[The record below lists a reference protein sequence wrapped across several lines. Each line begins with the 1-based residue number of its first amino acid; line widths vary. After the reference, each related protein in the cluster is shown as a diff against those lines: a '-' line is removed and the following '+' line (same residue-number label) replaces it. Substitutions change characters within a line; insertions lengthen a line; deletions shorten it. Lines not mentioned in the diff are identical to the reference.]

1 MTFDQINPL
10 TGKVKEYANSAE
22 WIGDVEKATAKPP
35 EKKPEVKIYADAARR
50 LNEELGIRDPAAEK
64 AAADADFIKKQVAEG
79 IAEGLEK
86 AQKAEKA
93 QQAEKAEKV
102 SQSPWPVIQKHSAQP
117 RFRFYDGQE
126 VCGCK
131 AGHKPA
137 PAQPVIHSKRGFGP
151 VMTARGLSAAEA
163 AAHGVEP

>member
-1 MTFDQINPL
+1 M
-10 TGKVKEYANSAE
+10 KV
-22 WIGDVEKATAKPP
+22 
-35 EKKPEVKIYADAARR
+35 
-50 LNEELGIRDPAAEK
+50 LG
-64 AAADADFIKKQVAEG
+64 FCS
-79 IAEGLEK
+79 IAEGVSKALER
-86 AQKAEKA
+86 QQEA

-151 VMTARGLSAAEA
+151 IMSARGLSAAEA
-163 AAHGVEP
+163 EKRLAARGQGRT